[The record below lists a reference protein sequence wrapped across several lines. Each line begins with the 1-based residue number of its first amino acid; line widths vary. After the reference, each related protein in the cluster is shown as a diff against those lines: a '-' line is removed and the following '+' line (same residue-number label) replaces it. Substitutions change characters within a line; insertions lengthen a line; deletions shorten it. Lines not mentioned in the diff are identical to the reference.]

1 MVEDITVPS
10 GIVGLLIG
18 KSGSAHQRLQMISGA
33 RIYIAPDPPN
43 ETGDEQQQLPQQ
55 QQQSNQQQQQQKAR
69 SVTIT
74 GISCEMRE
82 I

>member
-10 GIVGLLIG
+10 GIVGLLIE

-43 ETGDEQQQLPQQ
+43 ETGDEQH
-55 QQQSNQQQQQQKAR
+55 QQSHQQQKAR

-74 GISCEMRE
+74 GKLLHTPWFN
-82 I
+82 